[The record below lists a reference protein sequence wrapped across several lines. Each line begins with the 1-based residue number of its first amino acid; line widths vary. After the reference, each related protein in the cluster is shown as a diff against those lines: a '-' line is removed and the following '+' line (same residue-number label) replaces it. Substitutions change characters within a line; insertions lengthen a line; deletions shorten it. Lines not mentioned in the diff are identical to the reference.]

1 MDQGYKHFSHLHNLV
16 MHQIPE
22 GTEVSCSGCHSS
34 ANGTVYV
41 CWQCNFF
48 LHDQCY
54 RATRSLKHPSHPLH
68 SLTLVP
74 YPTYP
79 SNSFYCDSCRIKG
92 TGFSYSCADCE
103 FDLHVQCAYSISGAT
118 SWNGVHNSNMANN
131 VPFVSVPDSHSIPF
145 THAHN
150 IHSNLNDHAYVNS
163 IPPSYP
169 SSIPTTQNPPIS
181 HVKYHSNPHDHTYVN
196 SIPPGR
202 QNSIPTAPN
211 PSIST
216 PTSSIIHF
224 SHPHNL
230 SIVNLNKENK
240 VVCSGCEDN
249 LIGKGFSCSEPNCNF
264 HLHEPCFHLKNE
276 IQHKSHP
283 GHPLKLLPFSPYNNK
298 NREFAC
304 SACFGNGR
312 GFTYHC
318 SVCEFDLHVQCV
330 SLPETVKRADHEH
343 ALKLFYSCPVKGEEF
358 TVSCDVCQGAIQ
370 KDRWAYYC
378 ESCDFETH
386 LGCVKGEKR
395 QRDSVMDTQVQLQRL
410 QLEMQMNQQLAQM
423 IAGMGASIASL
434 AP

>member
-16 MHQIPE
+16 MHQMPE

-34 ANGTVYV
+34 ATGTVYV

-54 RATRSLKHPSHPLH
+54 RATRSLKHPSHPPH

-118 SWNGVHNSNMANN
+118 NWNGV
-131 VPFVSVPDSHSIPF
+131 
-145 THAHN
+145 
-150 IHSNLNDHAYVNS
+150 
-163 IPPSYP
+163 
-169 SSIPTTQNPPIS
+169 
-181 HVKYHSNPHDHTYVN
+181 
-196 SIPPGR
+196 
-202 QNSIPTAPN
+202 
-211 PSIST
+211 
-216 PTSSIIHF
+216 
-224 SHPHNL
+224 HNL

-240 VVCSGCEDN
+240 VVCSGCEEN
-249 LIGKGFSCSEPNCNF
+249 LIGKGFSCSEPNCDF
-264 HLHEPCFHLKNE
+264 HLHESRFHLKNE

-283 GHPLKLLPFSPYNNK
+283 GHPLKLLPFAPYNNK

-386 LGCVKGEKR
+386 LDCVKGEKR
-395 QRDSVMDTQVQLQRL
+395 ERDSVMDTQVQLQRL